1 MNKLVHPDM
10 DKIVSKAISFDPEN
24 RFADCREFLK
34 HLKEEH
40 YDEILEVAKKEN
52 MSVETVEMMTVS
64 NSKVFINY

>member
-1 MNKLVHPDM
+1 MSNFNCVFPKCDYKRN
-10 DKIVSKAISFDPEN
+10 DIEEK
-24 RFADCREFLK
+24 EFLK
-34 HLKEEH
+34 HLKEKH

>member
-1 MNKLVHPDM
+1 MSNFNCV
-10 DKIVSKAISFDPEN
+10 FPECDYKRN
-24 RFADCREFLK
+24 DIEEKEFLK

-64 NSKVFINY
+64 NSKIFINY

>member
-1 MNKLVHPDM
+1 MSNFNC
-10 DKIVSKAISFDPEN
+10 AFPECDYKRN
-24 RFADCREFLK
+24 DIEEKEFLK

-40 YDEILEVAKKEN
+40 YDEILEVAKKDN